1 MDDGDDLEW
10 LKCTLVEKIVLQSP
24 PIENEPYCRWQ
35 NVGE

>member
-24 PIENEPYCRWQ
+24 PEKLKMNHT
-35 NVGE
+35 VGGKM